1 MTSDQLIL
9 GLTWFVVFLFSTTLH
24 EAGHALAAYWM
35 GDPTA
40 YHGGQVSL
48 NPWPHIRRAP
58 FGMVVAPLASLLL
71 SKGQS
76 LIGWASAPYDPHW
89 AASHH
94 RRAAVMAAAGPAAN
108 LVLVLLSGAAI
119 RIGYLQGIFAVPDQ
133 VTYDR
138 LTEAAVQGSLAGA
151 FAVPLSI
158 FFTLNILLFVFNLLP
173 LPPLDGSALPPLFM
187 SDKMAETYLD
197 FLHQPQ
203 LALVGMMVAWQIFS
217 PLFTPIIRFAINHL
231 YPGVIYTFPA

>member
-1 MTSDQLIL
+1 MTPDQIVL

-24 EAGHALAAYWM
+24 EAGHAFAAYRM

-58 FGMVVAPLASLLL
+58 FGMVVAPLISLVL
-71 SKGQS
+71 SQGQS

-89 AASHH
+89 AARHH

-108 LVLVLLSGAAI
+108 LLLVVLSGLAI
-119 RIGYLQGIFAVPDQ
+119 RIGYLQGFFAAPEQ

-138 LTEAAVQGSLAGA
+138 LTEAAVAGSFAAA

-187 SDKMAETYLD
+187 SEKTAESYLA

-203 LALVGMMVAWQIFS
+203 LALVGMMIAWKIFD
-217 PLFTPIIRFAINHL
+217 PLFTPIIRFAINLL
-231 YPGVIYTFPA
+231 YPDVTYTFS

>member
-1 MTSDQLIL
+1 MTPDQIVL

-24 EAGHALAAYWM
+24 EAGHAFAAYRM

-58 FGMVVAPLASLLL
+58 FGMVVAPLISLVL
-71 SKGQS
+71 SQGQS

-89 AASHH
+89 AARHH

-108 LVLVLLSGAAI
+108 LLLVVLSGLAI
-119 RIGYLQGIFAVPDQ
+119 RIGYLQGFFAAPEQ

-138 LTEAAVQGSLAGA
+138 LTEAAVSGSFAAA

-187 SDKMAETYLD
+187 SEKTAESYLA

-203 LALVGMMVAWQIFS
+203 LALVGMMIAWKIFD
-217 PLFTPIIRFAINHL
+217 PLFTPIIRFAINLL
-231 YPGVIYTFPA
+231 YPDVTYTFS